1 MTNTITTALDIRMS
15 VVAQVDDE
23 YGHCVHCQGM
33 DAVVQANAYVPAA
46 GEVVFLEACMA
57 CILPAIDAVPYLD
70 TDTPITL
77 EVSRDATAR
86 PF

>member
-1 MTNTITTALDIRMS
+1 MTNSLTTALDISLR
-15 VVAQVDDE
+15 VVPQVDDE
-23 YGHCVHCQGM
+23 HGHCVHCQGV
-33 DAVVQANAYVPAA
+33 DAVVQANAYVPAG
-46 GEVVFLEACMA
+46 GEVVFLEACLA

-70 TDTPITL
+70 TDTPIIL